1 MAVNIALVFV
11 IAVLGSKDG
20 IAEGACKVVDVIL
33 SVQSCYVRAAKRTAA
48 LMTEQA
54 ESPKIVGL
62 AKRVLALAVVVVC
75 REEFG
80 SYYLAAILN

>member
-1 MAVNIALVFV
+1 MA
-11 IAVLGSKDG
+11 
-20 IAEGACKVVDVIL
+20 
-33 SVQSCYVRAAKRTAA
+33 
-48 LMTEQA
+48 EQA

-80 SYYLAAILN
+80 GYYLAAVLNKANALVAAGRPRLPDYEVSSPSRSKGRGEE